1 MAGKIFERIQTG
13 LLSADIGIDLGT
25 ASVLVYIKGKGIVL
39 NEPSV
44 VVVDKDTEQIIKVGK
59 EAQKMLGRVPDN
71 LEVVRPLREGVIS
84 KYNVT
89 LQMVH
94 HFINRAC
101 GSNMMLIKPR
111 VMICI
116 PSGATEVD
124 ERAVIDA
131 ATQAGARQTFL
142 VEEPVAAAIGAGLDI
157 STPNGKM
164 VVDIGGGTTDIAVM
178 SLGGV
183 VVSESIKIAGDSFD
197 DAIMRYV
204 RQKHGVVIGD
214 VTAEKVKRAVG
225 TVYES
230 REEKTIT
237 VKGRCIRTRMP
248 KDVTISSRVML
259 EVLMEPLTAVL
270 DAICSVIAR
279 TPPELVKDI
288 LENGI
293 VMTGG
298 GSELAGLDRLVE
310 KTTGIP
316 TRVANNALSC
326 VALGTGALLDDLSSR
341 EEGTLNLA
349 RERRK
354 RL

>member
-1 MAGKIFERIQTG
+1 MAGKILERIGTG
-13 LLSADIGIDLGT
+13 LMSTDIGIDLGT
-25 ASVLVYIKGKGIVL
+25 ASVLVYIKGRGIVL
-39 NEPSV
+39 QEPSV
-44 VVVDKDTEQIIKVGK
+44 VVVDKETEQIQKVGK
-59 EAQKMLGRVPDN
+59 EAQRMLGRVPDN

-89 LQMVH
+89 LQMVQY
-94 HFINRAC
+94 FISRAC
-101 GSNMMLIKPR
+101 GNMLIKPR

-157 STPNGKM
+157 SAPNGKM
-164 VVDIGGGTTDIAVM
+164 VVDIGGGTTDVAVM

-183 VVSESIKIAGDSFD
+183 VVSESIKIAGDTFD
-197 DAIMRYV
+197 EAIMRYV
-204 RQKHGVVIGD
+204 RHKYGILIGD
-214 VTAEKVKRAVG
+214 STAEKVKRAIG
-225 TVYES
+225 MVYES

-237 VKGRCIRTRMP
+237 VKGRCIKTRMP
-248 KDVTISSRVML
+248 KDVTLSSREML
-259 EVLMEPLTAVL
+259 EALMEPLTAVL

-288 LENGI
+288 LSNGI

-298 GSELAGLDRLVE
+298 GSMLGGLDRLVE
-310 KTTGIP
+310 KTTGLP
-316 TRVANNALSC
+316 TRVAKNALSC

-341 EEGTLNLA
+341 EEGALNLA

>member
-1 MAGKIFERIQTG
+1 MAGKILERIGTG
-13 LLSADIGIDLGT
+13 LMSTDIGIDLGT
-25 ASVLVYIKGKGIVL
+25 ASVLVYIKGRGIVL
-39 NEPSV
+39 QEPSV
-44 VVVDKDTEQIIKVGK
+44 VVVDKETEQIQKVGK
-59 EAQKMLGRVPDN
+59 EAQRMLGRVPDH

-89 LQMVH
+89 LQMVQY
-94 HFINRAC
+94 FISRAC
-101 GSNMMLIKPR
+101 GNMLIKPR

-157 STPNGKM
+157 SKPNGKM
-164 VVDIGGGTTDIAVM
+164 VVDIGGGTTDVAVM

-183 VVSESIKIAGDSFD
+183 VVSESIKIAGDTFD
-197 DAIMRYV
+197 EAIMRYV
-204 RQKHGVVIGD
+204 RHKYGVLIGD
-214 VTAEKVKRAVG
+214 STAEKIKRAIG
-225 TVYES
+225 MVYEC
-230 REEKTIT
+230 REEKTIM
-237 VKGRCIRTRMP
+237 VKGRCIKTRMP
-248 KDVTISSRVML
+248 KDVTLSSREML
-259 EVLMEPLTAVL
+259 EALMEPLTAVL

-288 LENGI
+288 LSNGI

-298 GSELAGLDRLVE
+298 GSMLGGLDRLVE
-310 KTTGIP
+310 KTTGLP
-316 TRVANNALSC
+316 TRVAKNPLSC

>member
-1 MAGKIFERIQTG
+1 MAGKILERIGTG
-13 LLSADIGIDLGT
+13 LMSTDIGIDLCT
-25 ASVLVYIKGKGIVL
+25 ASVLVYIKGRGIVL
-39 NEPSV
+39 QEPSV
-44 VVVDKDTEQIIKVGK
+44 VVVDKETEQIQKVGK
-59 EAQKMLGRVPDN
+59 EAQRMLGRVPDN

-89 LQMVH
+89 LQMVQY
-94 HFINRAC
+94 FISRAC
-101 GSNMMLIKPR
+101 GNMLIKPR

-157 STPNGKM
+157 SAPNGKM
-164 VVDIGGGTTDIAVM
+164 VVDIGGGTTDVAVM

-183 VVSESIKIAGDSFD
+183 VVSESIKIAGDTFD
-197 DAIMRYV
+197 EAIMRYV
-204 RQKHGVVIGD
+204 RHKYGVLIGD
-214 VTAEKVKRAVG
+214 STAEKVKRAIG
-225 TVYES
+225 MVYES

-237 VKGRCIRTRMP
+237 VKGRCIKTRMP
-248 KDVTISSRVML
+248 KDVTLSSREML
-259 EVLMEPLTAVL
+259 EALMEPLTAVL

-288 LENGI
+288 LSNGI

-298 GSELAGLDRLVE
+298 GSMLGGLDRLVE
-310 KTTGIP
+310 KTTGLP
-316 TRVANNALSC
+316 TRVAKNALSC

-341 EEGTLNLA
+341 EEGALNLA

>member
-1 MAGKIFERIQTG
+1 MAGSILAKFGSG
-13 LLSADIGIDLGT
+13 LLGTDIGIDLGT
-25 ASVLVYIKGKGIVL
+25 ASVLVYIKGRGIVL
-39 NEPSV
+39 QEPSV
-44 VVVDKDTEQIIKVGK
+44 VVVDKETEKIIKVGR

-71 LEVVRPLREGVIS
+71 IEVVRPLREGVIS

-89 LQMVH
+89 LQMVQY
-94 HFINRAC
+94 FISRAC
-101 GSNMMLIKPR
+101 GNMLVKPR

-157 STPNGKM
+157 SKPNGKM
-164 VVDIGGGTTDIAVM
+164 VVDIGGGTTDVAVM

-183 VVSESIKIAGDSFD
+183 VVSESIKIAGDTFD

-204 RQKHGVVIGD
+204 RQKYDVLIGD
-214 VTAEKVKRAVG
+214 ITAERIKREIG
-225 TVYES
+225 TVYDS
-230 REEKTIT
+230 REEKTIS
-237 VKGRCIRTRMP
+237 VKGRCIKTRMP
-248 KDVTISSRVML
+248 KNITISSRVML
-259 EVLMEPLTAVL
+259 EAMMEPLTAVL

-279 TPPELVKDI
+279 TPPELVHDI
-288 LENGI
+288 LINGI

-298 GSELAGLDRLVE
+298 GSMLGGLDKLVE
-310 KTTGIP
+310 KTTGIK
-316 TRVANNALSC
+316 TTVAKNPVSC
-326 VALGTGALLDDLSSR
+326 VALGTGMLLEDLSSR
-341 EEGTLNLA
+341 QEGTLNLA

>member
-1 MAGKIFERIQTG
+1 MAGKLFERVSTG
-13 LLSADIGIDLGT
+13 LLSTDIGIDLGT
-25 ASVLVYIKGKGIVL
+25 TNVLVYIKGRGIVL
-39 NEPSV
+39 QEPSV
-44 VVVDKDTEQIIKVGK
+44 VVVDKETEQIIKVGR
-59 EAQKMLGRVPDN
+59 EAQKMKGRVPDN
-71 LEVVRPLREGVIS
+71 IEVVRPLREGVIS

-89 LQMVH
+89 LQMVQY
-94 HFINRAC
+94 FINRAC
-101 GSNMMLIKPR
+101 GNMLIKPR

-157 STPNGKM
+157 SAPNGKM

-178 SLGGV
+178 SLNGV

-204 RQKHGVVIGD
+204 RQKHGVLIGD
-214 VTAEKVKRAVG
+214 NTARNIKRAVG

-230 REEKTIT
+230 KEEKTVE
-237 VKGRCIRTRMP
+237 VKGRCIKTRMP
-248 KDVTISSRVML
+248 EKVVISSRVML
-259 EVLMEPLTAVL
+259 EVLVEPLTAVL

-288 LENGI
+288 MENGI

-298 GSELAGLDRLVE
+298 GSLLDGIDKLVE
-310 KTTGIP
+310 KTTGIS
-316 TRVANNALSC
+316 TRVAKNPLSC
-326 VALGTGALLDDLSSR
+326 VALGTGALLDNLSSLQ
-341 EEGTLNLA
+341 EGALNLA
-349 RERRK
+349 RERQK

>member
-1 MAGKIFERIQTG
+1 MAGKILERIGTG
-13 LLSADIGIDLGT
+13 LMSTDIGIDLGT
-25 ASVLVYIKGKGIVL
+25 ASVLVYIKGRGIVL
-39 NEPSV
+39 QEPSV
-44 VVVDKDTEQIIKVGK
+44 VVVDKETEQIQKVGK
-59 EAQKMLGRVPDN
+59 EAQRLLGRVPDN

-89 LQMVH
+89 LQMVQY
-94 HFINRAC
+94 FISRAC
-101 GSNMMLIKPR
+101 GNMLIKPR

-142 VEEPVAAAIGAGLDI
+142 VEEPVAAAIGAGLDF
-157 STPNGKM
+157 SAPNGKM
-164 VVDIGGGTTDIAVM
+164 VVDIGGGTTDVAVM

-183 VVSESIKIAGDSFD
+183 VVSESIKIAGDTFD
-197 DAIMRYV
+197 EAIMRYV
-204 RQKHGVVIGD
+204 RHKYGVLIGD
-214 VTAEKVKRAVG
+214 STAEKVKRAIG
-225 TVYES
+225 MVYES

-237 VKGRCIRTRMP
+237 VKGRCIKTRMP
-248 KDVTISSRVML
+248 KDVTLSSREML
-259 EVLMEPLTAVL
+259 EALMEPLTAVL

-288 LENGI
+288 LSNGI

-298 GSELAGLDRLVE
+298 GSMLGGLDRLVE
-310 KTTGIP
+310 KTTGLP
-316 TRVANNALSC
+316 TRVAKNALSC

-341 EEGTLNLA
+341 EEGALNLA

>member
-1 MAGKIFERIQTG
+1 MAGKFLERVSTG
-13 LLSADIGIDLGT
+13 LLSTDIGIDLGT
-25 ASVLVYIKGKGIVL
+25 ASVLVYSKGRGIVL
-39 NEPSV
+39 QEPSV
-44 VVVDKDTEQIIKVGK
+44 VVVDKETEQIIKVGR
-59 EAQKMLGRVPDN
+59 EAQKMLGRVPET

-89 LQMVH
+89 LQMVQY
-94 HFINRAC
+94 FISRAC
-101 GSNMMLIKPR
+101 GNMLIKPR

-183 VVSESIKIAGDSFD
+183 VVSESIKIAGDTFD
-197 DAIMRYV
+197 DSIMRYV
-204 RQKHGVVIGD
+204 RQKHGVLIGD
-214 VTAEKVKRAVG
+214 ITAEKVKRTVG
-225 TVYES
+225 MVYES
-230 REEKTIT
+230 REEKTVT
-237 VKGRCIRTRMP
+237 VKGRCIKTRMP

-259 EVLMEPLTAVL
+259 EALMEPLTAVL

-288 LENGI
+288 LDNGI

-298 GSELAGLDRLVE
+298 GSMLGGIDKLVE

-316 TRVANNALSC
+316 TRVAKNPLSC
-326 VALGTGALLDDLSSR
+326 VALGTGALLDDLASR
-341 EEGTLNLA
+341 QEGALNLA

>member
-1 MAGKIFERIQTG
+1 
-13 LLSADIGIDLGT
+13 
-25 ASVLVYIKGKGIVL
+25 
-39 NEPSV
+39 
-44 VVVDKDTEQIIKVGK
+44 VVDKETEQIIKVGR
-59 EAQKMLGRVPDN
+59 EAQKMKGRVPDN
-71 LEVVRPLREGVIS
+71 IEVVRPLREGVIS

-89 LQMVH
+89 LQMVQY
-94 HFINRAC
+94 FINRAC
-101 GSNMMLIKPR
+101 GNMLIKPR

-157 STPNGKM
+157 SAPNGKM

-178 SLGGV
+178 SLNGV
-183 VVSESIKIAGDSFD
+183 VVSESIKIVGDSFD

-204 RQKHGVVIGD
+204 RQKHGVLIGD
-214 VTAEKVKRAVG
+214 NTARNIKRAVG

-230 REEKTIT
+230 KEEKTVE
-237 VKGRCIRTRMP
+237 VKGRCIKTRMP
-248 KDVTISSRVML
+248 EKVVISSRVML
-259 EVLMEPLTAVL
+259 EVLVEPLTAVL

-288 LENGI
+288 MENGI

-298 GSELAGLDRLVE
+298 GSLLDGIDKLVE
-310 KTTGIP
+310 KTTGIS
-316 TRVANNALSC
+316 TRVAKNPLSC
-326 VALGTGALLDDLSSR
+326 VALGTGALLDNLSSLQ
-341 EEGTLNLA
+341 EGALNLA
-349 RERRK
+349 RERQK

>member
-1 MAGKIFERIQTG
+1 MAGKILERIGTG
-13 LLSADIGIDLGT
+13 LMSTDIGIDLGT
-25 ASVLVYIKGKGIVL
+25 ASVLVYIKGRGIVL
-39 NEPSV
+39 QEPSV
-44 VVVDKDTEQIIKVGK
+44 VVVDKETEQIKKVGK

-89 LQMVH
+89 LQMVQY
-94 HFINRAC
+94 FISRAC
-101 GSNMMLIKPR
+101 GNMLIKPR

-157 STPNGKM
+157 SAPNGKM
-164 VVDIGGGTTDIAVM
+164 VVDIGGGTTDVAVM

-183 VVSESIKIAGDSFD
+183 VVSESIKIAGDTFD

-204 RQKHGVVIGD
+204 RHKYGVLIGD
-214 VTAEKVKRAVG
+214 ATAEKIKRAIG
-225 TVYES
+225 MVYES

-237 VKGRCIRTRMP
+237 VKGRSIKTRMP
-248 KDVTISSRVML
+248 ENVTLSSREML
-259 EVLMEPLTAVL
+259 EALMEPLTAVL

-288 LENGI
+288 LANGI

-298 GSELAGLDRLVE
+298 GSMLGGLDRLVE
-310 KTTGIP
+310 KTTGLP
-316 TRVANNALSC
+316 TRVAKNPLSC

>member
-1 MAGKIFERIQTG
+1 MAVSFLEKLGVSN
-13 LLSADIGIDLGT
+13 LSTDIGIDLGT
-25 ASVLVYIKGKGIVL
+25 ASVLVFIKGRGIVL
-39 NEPSV
+39 QEPSV
-44 VVVDKDTEQIIKVGK
+44 VVVDKETEQIIKVGR
-59 EAQKMLGRVPDN
+59 EAQKMLGRVPDT
-71 LEVVRPLREGVIS
+71 LEVVHPLREGVIS

-89 LQMVH
+89 LQMVQY
-94 HFINRAC
+94 FIGRAC
-101 GSNMMLIKPR
+101 GNMLLKPR

-164 VVDIGGGTTDIAVM
+164 VVDIGGGTTDIAIM

-183 VVSESIKIAGDSFD
+183 VVSESIKIAGDTFD

-204 RQKHGVVIGD
+204 RQKHGVLIGD
-214 VTAEKVKRAVG
+214 MTAEKIKRTIG
-225 TVYES
+225 MVYES
-230 REEKTIT
+230 REEKTIE
-237 VKGRCIRTRMP
+237 VKGRCIKTKMP
-248 KDVTISSRVML
+248 KNVILSSREML
-259 EVLMEPLTAVL
+259 EALMEPLTAVL
-270 DAICSVIAR
+270 DAICTVIAR

-288 LENGI
+288 LTNGI

-298 GSELAGLDRLVE
+298 GSMLGGLDKLVE
-310 KTTGIP
+310 KTTGIK
-316 TRVANNALSC
+316 TVVAKNPLSC

-341 EEGTLNLA
+341 QEGALNLA
-349 RERRK
+349 RERKK

>member
-1 MAGKIFERIQTG
+1 MAGKILERIGTG
-13 LLSADIGIDLGT
+13 LMSTDIGIDLGT
-25 ASVLVYIKGKGIVL
+25 ASVLVYIKGRGIVL
-39 NEPSV
+39 QEPSV
-44 VVVDKDTEQIIKVGK
+44 VVVDKETEQIQKVGK
-59 EAQKMLGRVPDN
+59 EAQRMLGRVPDN

-89 LQMVH
+89 LQMVQY
-94 HFINRAC
+94 FISRAC
-101 GSNMMLIKPR
+101 GNMLIKPR

-157 STPNGKM
+157 SAPNGKM
-164 VVDIGGGTTDIAVM
+164 VVDIGGGTTDVAVM

-183 VVSESIKIAGDSFD
+183 VVSESIKIAGDTFD
-197 DAIMRYV
+197 EAIMRYV
-204 RQKHGVVIGD
+204 RHKYGVLIGD
-214 VTAEKVKRAVG
+214 STAEKVKRAIG
-225 TVYES
+225 MVYES

-237 VKGRCIRTRMP
+237 VKGRCIKTRMP
-248 KDVTISSRVML
+248 KDVTLSSREML
-259 EVLMEPLTAVL
+259 EALMEPLTAVL

-288 LENGI
+288 LSNGI

-298 GSELAGLDRLVE
+298 GSMLGGLDRLVE
-310 KTTGIP
+310 KTTGLP
-316 TRVANNALSC
+316 TRVAKNALSC

-341 EEGTLNLA
+341 EEGALNLA